1 MVYDVAEHLRVAD
14 YFVLVTGVSRPHV
27 KALAS
32 EIHVKLKAAGET
44 HSRTEGGDLRWW
56 VLLDYGDVVVHLLQ
70 KDARE
75 YYDLDRLYQ
84 DCERLDWQAVELPA
98 VLPS

>member
-1 MVYDVAEHLRVAD
+1 MTHFPTRPAKGDV
-14 YFVLVTGVSRPHV
+14 FTQ
-27 KALAS
+27 
-32 EIHVKLKAAGET
+32 
-44 HSRTEGGDLRWW
+44 
-56 VLLDYGDVVVHLLQ
+56 DVVVHLLQ